1 MAQKYSQIKKT
12 QLLIL
17 LTHGLQEDFTFLWET
32 ITKSYRYIYTT
43 ILLYFVTTLRVQ
55 FKLPEKLEDFSRH
68 AFLETDV
75 LEVCTTS
82 KVKRL
87 KFDATDGNDGA
98 TTARYTFSVK
108 SQHS

>member
-1 MAQKYSQIKKT
+1 MVCKT
-12 QLLIL
+12 SLNCGKQLPKFI
-17 LTHGLQEDFTFLWET
+17 
-32 ITKSYRYIYTT
+32 SRYIY
-43 ILLYFVTTLRVQ
+43 VTTLRVQ